1 MFHSIFLTTE
11 DTSVTEKLSFSG
23 EKKFK
28 KKNSKKG
35 KNKKRKNDSIK
46 DVSPPKV
53 SKKNQESDTGTGLFM
68 FNLST
73 FHLYIWSTRSEDYF
87 YSTVTST
94 RSKVYWLAIF
104 HDQFRVIIPCIIWID
119 LYIWDRKVPLRL
131 LKIKFFIFQDQE
143 E

>member
-11 DTSVTEKLSFSG
+11 DISQEETTITKRLSFSG
-23 EKKFK
+23 ERKSK

-53 SKKNQESDTGTGLFM
+53 SKKNQERDTGTGLFM

-73 FHLYIWSTRSEDYF
+73 FNLYI
-87 YSTVTST
+87 
-94 RSKVYWLAIF
+94 
-104 HDQFRVIIPCIIWID
+104 
-119 LYIWDRKVPLRL
+119 
-131 LKIKFFIFQDQE
+131 
-143 E
+143 

>member
-11 DTSVTEKLSFSG
+11 DTTGTRRLSFSG

-35 KNKKRKNDSIK
+35 KNKKRKNDGIK

-53 SKKNQESDTGTGLFM
+53 SKKNQERDTGSDLFM

-73 FHLYIWSTRSEDYF
+73 FNLYI
-87 YSTVTST
+87 
-94 RSKVYWLAIF
+94 
-104 HDQFRVIIPCIIWID
+104 
-119 LYIWDRKVPLRL
+119 
-131 LKIKFFIFQDQE
+131 
-143 E
+143 

>member
-11 DTSVTEKLSFSG
+11 DTTGTRRLSFSG

-35 KNKKRKNDSIK
+35 KNDNIK

-53 SKKNQESDTGTGLFM
+53 SKKNLERDTGTGLFM

-73 FHLYIWSTRSEDYF
+73 FNLYI
-87 YSTVTST
+87 
-94 RSKVYWLAIF
+94 
-104 HDQFRVIIPCIIWID
+104 
-119 LYIWDRKVPLRL
+119 
-131 LKIKFFIFQDQE
+131 
-143 E
+143 